1 MIMTNPISHNR
12 LALGVDGGGTKSDVV
27 LIDES
32 GSVLGWG
39 RSGTGQMLWAGR
51 DGAQEAYT
59 EAIREALGD
68 HRPGEL
74 WIAGLYEGVFD
85 RIAFADVQ
93 THFVSSGE
101 LTRGLATALETH
113 GLLVLAGTGSFA
125 AGLTEDGNQV
135 TFDGLGPVLG
145 DYGSG
150 YHIGLMGMRAAMA
163 SSWGPERKT
172 SLDEL
177 VPQVFGVAVPHDVFN
192 LVYMQHI
199 GRSRIASAAKAVIR
213 AAYDGDAI
221 ALRIIMK
228 AADGMSDVLRDV
240 ILRLNLQNSSYALV
254 ASGGI
259 AQNCGMYWDQICERA
274 LEIAPNLRPIQ
285 PKVRPCV
292 GSALLALKAMG
303 VPWNQELLSRIEET
317 QQPFLAAL
325 DNRPEQFPADEPGGV
340 RLEYTHHGPRIKGM
354 N

>member
-1 MIMTNPISHNR
+1 MSMSNK
-12 LALGVDGGGTKSDVV
+12 LALGVDGGGSKSDAV
-27 LIDES
+27 LINES
-32 GSVLGWG
+32 GDILGWG
-39 RSGTGQMLWAGR
+39 RAGTGQMLWAGR
-51 DGAQEAYT
+51 ENAREAFT
-59 EAIREALGD
+59 EAIKEALGEY
-68 HRPGEL
+68 HPGSL
-74 WIAGLYEGVFD
+74 WIAGLHGESFD
-85 RIAFADVQ
+85 RMAFNGIQ
-93 THFVSSGE
+93 THFVPSGE

-150 YHIGLMGMRAAMA
+150 YYIGLMGMRAAMA

-172 SLDEL
+172 SLEEL
-177 VPQVFGVAVPHDVFN
+177 IPQAFGVATPNDVFN

-221 ALRIIMK
+221 AYGIIMQ
-228 AADGMSDVLRDV
+228 ASDDMSGVLRDV
-240 ILRLNLQNSSYALV
+240 ILRLNLQDSTYALV

-259 AQNCGMYWDQICERA
+259 AQNCGMYWNRVCERA
-274 LEIAPNLRPIQ
+274 LEIAPNLKPIQ

-303 VPWNQELLSRIEET
+303 VPWTQELLSRIEET
-317 QQPFLAAL
+317 QQPYLAAL

-340 RLEYTHHGPRIKGM
+340 RLEYTQHGPRIKGM